1 MINPI
6 VKGSELNLEI
16 ESLAFGGK
24 GVARKD
30 NFVVF
35 VKNTLPGQKVRVLVY
50 KKHRGYAEAR
60 PLEIL
65 RDSPHVV
72 DSLCRHF
79 PVCGGCST
87 QNLDYK
93 EQVNQKKKQVEDLYI
108 RQAGIDDFTVNKVIA
123 ADKQYNY
130 RNKMEFSFSNRR
142 WILEGEKE
150 VPESDFALG
159 LHIPRRY
166 DKILDINEC
175 HIQEKICNNILNLVR
190 TEALNNNL
198 KPYDNKTNN
207 GYLRHLVL
215 RYGCNTG
222 ELMVNLVTSYEN
234 TKVLEPIIKALLN
247 QFPDITSIVN
257 NINTRRADVAYGESE
272 IILHG
277 APNIREK
284 LGNITF
290 EISAN
295 SFFQTNTEQAEK
307 LFLVV
312 QENAGLT
319 GKEIVFDLFCGTGS
333 ISLFLARYAKEIYG
347 FDVIKSAIEDATR
360 NAVVNGIGNTKFQ
373 KVNLDTYF
381 KKGRNLDDYPTP
393 DLLILD
399 PPRSG
404 IHKNMVKSLP
414 KFGSRRIV
422 YVSCNPTTQARDI
435 IQLIHWGWKLQ
446 SMTLVDMFPH
456 TPHIETVAL
465 LTK

>member
-1 MINPI
+1 M
-6 VKGSELNLEI
+6 VKGSEIKLDI

-35 VKNTLPGQKVRVLVY
+35 VNNTLPGQKVRALVY
-50 KKHRGYAEAR
+50 KKLRGYAEAR
-60 PLEIL
+60 LLEIL
-65 RDSPHVV
+65 RESPHAV

-87 QNLDYK
+87 QNLNYK

-142 WILEGEKE
+142 WIIEGEKE
-150 VPESDFALG
+150 VSESNFALG

-166 DKILDINEC
+166 DKIIDINEC
-175 HIQEKICNNILNLVR
+175 HIQEKLCNNILNLVR

-215 RYGCNTG
+215 RFGYNTG

-234 TKVLEPIIKALLN
+234 TKLLEPIIKALLN

-277 APNIREK
+277 APTIREK
-284 LGNITF
+284 LDDITF

-307 LFLVV
+307 LFQVV
-312 QENAGLT
+312 QDNAGLT

-333 ISLFLARYAKEIYG
+333 IGLFLARFAKKIYG

-360 NAVVNGIGNTKFQ
+360 NAVVNGIENTKFQ
-373 KVNLDTYF
+373 KVNLETYF
-381 KKGRNLDDYPTP
+381 KKGRNLDNYPIP

-404 IHKNMVKSLP
+404 IHKNLVKSLP

-435 IQLIHWGWKLQ
+435 IQLIHWGWNLK
-446 SMTLVDMFPH
+446 SMSLVDMFPH

>member
-1 MINPI
+1 MINSI
-6 VKGSELNLEI
+6 VKGSELTLEI

-24 GVARKD
+24 GVARKN

-35 VKNTLPGQKVRVLVY
+35 VNNTLPGQKVRVMVY

-72 DSLCRHF
+72 DSLCNHF

-108 RQAGIDDFTVNKVIA
+108 RQAGIDDFSVNKVIA
-123 ADKQYNY
+123 AEKQYNY

-142 WILEGEKE
+142 WLLEGEKE

-166 DKILDINEC
+166 DKILDIKEC

-215 RYGCNTG
+215 RYGYNTG

-234 TKVLEPIIKALLN
+234 TKLLDPIIKALLN

-257 NINTRRADVAYGESE
+257 NINTRRADVAYGELE

-277 APNIREK
+277 APAIREI
-284 LGNITF
+284 LGDITF

-307 LFLVV
+307 LFQVV
-312 QENAGLT
+312 L
-319 GKEIVFDLFCGTGS
+319 DLS
-333 ISLFLARYAKEIYG
+333 
-347 FDVIKSAIEDATR
+347 
-360 NAVVNGIGNTKFQ
+360 
-373 KVNLDTYF
+373 
-381 KKGRNLDDYPTP
+381 
-393 DLLILD
+393 
-399 PPRSG
+399 
-404 IHKNMVKSLP
+404 
-414 KFGSRRIV
+414 
-422 YVSCNPTTQARDI
+422 
-435 IQLIHWGWKLQ
+435 LIH
-446 SMTLVDMFPH
+446 
-456 TPHIETVAL
+456 I
-465 LTK
+465 

>member
-1 MINPI
+1 
-6 VKGSELNLEI
+6 
-16 ESLAFGGK
+16 
-24 GVARKD
+24 
-30 NFVVF
+30 
-35 VKNTLPGQKVRVLVY
+35 
-50 KKHRGYAEAR
+50 
-60 PLEIL
+60 
-65 RDSPHVV
+65 
-72 DSLCRHF
+72 
-79 PVCGGCST
+79 
-87 QNLDYK
+87 
-93 EQVNQKKKQVEDLYI
+93 
-108 RQAGIDDFTVNKVIA
+108 
-123 ADKQYNY
+123 
-130 RNKMEFSFSNRR
+130 
-142 WILEGEKE
+142 
-150 VPESDFALG
+150 
-159 LHIPRRY
+159 
-166 DKILDINEC
+166 
-175 HIQEKICNNILNLVR
+175 LVR

-207 GYLRHLVL
+207 GYLRYLAL
-215 RYGCNTG
+215 RYGYNTG

-234 TKVLEPIIKALLN
+234 TKLLEPIIKALLN

-277 APNIREK
+277 APAIREK
-284 LGNITF
+284 LGDITF

-312 QENAGLT
+312 KENAGLT

-333 ISLFLARYAKEIYG
+333 ISLFLSRYAKEIYG

-360 NAVVNGIGNTKFQ
+360 NAVINGIGNTIFH

-393 DLLILD
+393 DVLILD

-404 IHKNMVKSLP
+404 VHKNMVKSLP
-414 KFGSRRIV
+414 KFGSQRIV
-422 YVSCNPTTQARDI
+422 YVSCNPTTQARDL

>member
-1 MINPI
+1 M
-6 VKGSELNLEI
+6 
-16 ESLAFGGK
+16 
-24 GVARKD
+24 
-30 NFVVF
+30 
-35 VKNTLPGQKVRVLVY
+35 VY

-79 PVCGGCST
+79 PICGGCST

-108 RQAGIDDFTVNKVIA
+108 RQAGIDDFSVNKVIVA
-123 ADKQYNY
+123 EKNYNY

-142 WILEGEKE
+142 WLLEGEKE

-166 DKILDINEC
+166 DKILDIKEC

-215 RYGCNTG
+215 RYGYNTG

-234 TKVLEPIIKALLN
+234 TKLLEPIIKALLN

-272 IILHG
+272 IIPHG
-277 APNIREK
+277 APAIREK
-284 LGNITF
+284 LDDITF

-307 LFLVV
+307 LFQVV
-312 QENAGLT
+312 LDNAGLT

-333 ISLFLARYAKEIYG
+333 IALFLARFAKKIYG

-360 NAVVNGIGNTKFQ
+360 NAVVNGIDNTKFQ
-373 KVNLDTYF
+373 KVNLETYF
-381 KKGRNLDDYPTP
+381 KKGRNLDNYPTP
-393 DLLILD
+393 DLLKLD

-404 IHKNMVKSLP
+404 IHKNLVKSLP
-414 KFGSRRIV
+414 KFGSRQKV
-422 YVSCNPTTQARDI
+422 YVS
-435 IQLIHWGWKLQ
+435 
-446 SMTLVDMFPH
+446 
-456 TPHIETVAL
+456 
-465 LTK
+465 

>member
-1 MINPI
+1 
-6 VKGSELNLEI
+6 
-16 ESLAFGGK
+16 
-24 GVARKD
+24 
-30 NFVVF
+30 
-35 VKNTLPGQKVRVLVY
+35 
-50 KKHRGYAEAR
+50 
-60 PLEIL
+60 
-65 RDSPHVV
+65 
-72 DSLCRHF
+72 
-79 PVCGGCST
+79 
-87 QNLDYK
+87 
-93 EQVNQKKKQVEDLYI
+93 
-108 RQAGIDDFTVNKVIA
+108 
-123 ADKQYNY
+123 
-130 RNKMEFSFSNRR
+130 
-142 WILEGEKE
+142 
-150 VPESDFALG
+150 
-159 LHIPRRY
+159 
-166 DKILDINEC
+166 
-175 HIQEKICNNILNLVR
+175 
-190 TEALNNNL
+190 
-198 KPYDNKTNN
+198 
-207 GYLRHLVL
+207 
-215 RYGCNTG
+215 
-222 ELMVNLVTSYEN
+222 MVNLVTSYEN

-277 APNIREK
+277 APAIREK
-284 LGNITF
+284 LGDITF

-312 QENAGLT
+312 KENAGLT

-333 ISLFLARYAKEIYG
+333 ISLFLSRYAKEIYG

-360 NAVVNGIGNTKFQ
+360 NAVINGIGNTIFH

-393 DLLILD
+393 DVLILD

-404 IHKNMVKSLP
+404 VHKNMVKSLP
-414 KFGSRRIV
+414 KFGSQRIV
-422 YVSCNPTTQARDI
+422 YVSCNPTTQARDL